1 MPERERGRIALRLD
15 APGSIVA
22 AVFFCLSL
30 TPSLLPR
37 SWLIQGIIAGVVTAA
52 GYLTGVILG
61 TALRRSIAWR
71 PRPERRRAIRWV
83 ITALVAGM
91 CTASLIAGARDQ
103 RHIYALM
110 DLAPPERLGYLGVP
124 VVAAA
129 VFLVFLLTAR
139 VLRIAARALSGLLVR
154 WVPALVAEIAAA
166 LCVAVL
172 VFSLAEGVLAES
184 LLDAADTSFAAI
196 NQETTPGTTPPRS
209 ATLSGGPSSLVS
221 WESLGR
227 QGRDFVAGAPGLEEL
242 RRFNGRTPVEPIR
255 VYVGLDSAATLRER
269 AALAVRE
276 LERTGAF
283 SRKVLC
289 VITTTGT
296 GWVDPQAAAAL
307 EFMYNGDTALVA
319 MQYSYLPSW
328 LSFLVDRDR
337 AQAAGRELFQ
347 QVYER
352 WSRLPR
358 EHRPKLLVF
367 GESLGAFG
375 AESAFTGDQD
385 LRDRTDGALFVGP
398 PDSSVLRRRFV
409 HGRDPG
415 STEVLPIY
423 RKGETVRFA
432 NRPADLAEPS
442 APWDPPRVVYLQHP
456 SDPIV
461 WWSPRLLFEKPDWLS
476 EPRGADVL
484 PHIRWYPIVTFSQIT
499 ADLAFALDVPPG
511 HGHNYDGEV
520 VAAWARIAAPEGW
533 TDERTAELTAL
544 IQRAHPIGKRYAV
557 GPTAVPTPRP

>member
-1 MPERERGRIALRLD
+1 
-15 APGSIVA
+15 
-22 AVFFCLSL
+22 
-30 TPSLLPR
+30 
-37 SWLIQGIIAGVVTAA
+37 
-52 GYLTGVILG
+52 
-61 TALRRSIAWR
+61 
-71 PRPERRRAIRWV
+71 
-83 ITALVAGM
+83 
-91 CTASLIAGARDQ
+91 
-103 RHIYALM
+103 
-110 DLAPPERLGYLGVP
+110 
-124 VVAAA
+124 
-129 VFLVFLLTAR
+129 
-139 VLRIAARALSGLLVR
+139 
-154 WVPALVAEIAAA
+154 
-166 LCVAVL
+166 
-172 VFSLAEGVLAES
+172 
-184 LLDAADTSFAAI
+184 
-196 NQETTPGTTPPRS
+196 
-209 ATLSGGPSSLVS
+209 
-221 WESLGR
+221 
-227 QGRDFVAGAPGLEEL
+227 
-242 RRFNGRTPVEPIR
+242 
-255 VYVGLDSAATLRER
+255 
-269 AALAVRE
+269 
-276 LERTGAF
+276 RTGAF

-484 PHIRWYPIVTFSQIT
+484 LVDTAGRLQTRTNLMEELKKVHRVLSQRLGPQLTEVLLVLDATTGQNGLSQARLFGQAVPLTGIILTKLDGTAKGGIVVAI
-499 ADLAFALDVPPG
+499 AGELGLPVKLVGVGEGVDDLQDFDAAAFAQ
-511 HGHNYDGEV
+511 
-520 VAAWARIAAPEGW
+520 
-533 TDERTAELTAL
+533 AL
-544 IQRAHPIGKRYAV
+544 FS
-557 GPTAVPTPRP
+557 